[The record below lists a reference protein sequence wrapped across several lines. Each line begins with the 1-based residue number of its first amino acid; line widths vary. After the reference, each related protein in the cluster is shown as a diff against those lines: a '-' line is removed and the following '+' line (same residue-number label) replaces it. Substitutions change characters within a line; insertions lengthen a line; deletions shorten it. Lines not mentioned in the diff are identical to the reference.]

1 VSERFG
7 ATRAVSVVIPARNA
21 AATLPPLLRSLDAQT
36 LAPERFEV
44 IVVDNASSDATA
56 AVAGAHGAKVVHERV
71 ANRSRA
77 RNRGAAAAAAPLYAF
92 TDADCVADRRWLE
105 ELLRCA
111 PSAPLVAGRVQ
122 LTVGDDPNA
131 LERFD
136 RLWRFGQREWVQQGW
151 ASTANL
157 LVSREAFDA
166 LGGFDSAW
174 REGGED
180 VDFCIR
186 AGRSGYALSYCDEA
200 LILHPGERELR
211 PFVRRFFMHGYSINQ
226 ATYRLG
232 MGYRA
237 WRHPLPAIAG
247 DRALREIGHSPDGFD
262 PAEWR
267 RMARV
272 ARLGY
277 AARVAGSLWAEL
289 VRAR

>member
-1 VSERFG
+1 MSEPEG
-7 ATRAVSVVIPARNA
+7 AAPAVSVVIPARNA
-21 AATLPPLLRSLDAQT
+21 AASLRTLLASLEAQR
-36 LAPERFEV
+36 LKRDRFEV
-44 IVVDNASSDATA
+44 IVVDNGSTDATA
-56 AVAGAHGAKVVHERV
+56 EVAAAGGARVVQEPV

-77 RNRGAAAAAAPLYAF
+77 RNRGVAVAAAPLYAF
-92 TDADCVADRRWLE
+92 TDADCVANPRWLE

-122 LTVGDDPNA
+122 LTVTDEPNA

-136 RLWRFGQREWVQQGW
+136 RLWRFGQRDWVEQGW
-151 ASTANL
+151 ASTSNL
-157 LVSREAFDA
+157 LVRREAFDA
-166 LGGFDSAW
+166 IGGFDPAW

-180 VDFCIR
+180 VDLCVR
-186 AGRSGYALSYCDEA
+186 AGRAGHSLAYCDEA
-200 LILHPGERELR
+200 LVLHPGERELR
-211 PFVRRFFMHGYSINQ
+211 PFLRRFVMHGYSINQ
-226 ATYRLG
+226 ASYRLG
-232 MGYRA
+232 LGYRS
-237 WRHPLPAIAG
+237 WRHPLPALAG

-277 AARVAGSLWAEL
+277 AARVAGSVWAEL